1 MKIQRA
7 ILRNISLYQQALEK
21 SLSNLN
27 FMDPGGVDEER
38 DLGNHFHPLVL
49 IGWKRNQN
57 EGKIHPAC
65 STFLKSN
72 FLEKML

>member
-38 DLGNHFHPLVL
+38 GMTWEIISTPL
-49 IGWKRNQN
+49 
-57 EGKIHPAC
+57 
-65 STFLKSN
+65 F
-72 FLEKML
+72 